1 MPHKAIWV
9 NSDATQE
16 VKSIPGDYE
25 PPKGDLLL
33 KTICVAVNPGDFKHP
48 ETFGA
53 VNTVEG
59 FDAVGEVIGIGPE
72 TEGFK
77 IGEKV
82 LTFARGIGPAEWGAS
97 QEFFL
102 ALAATCWSFDESK
115 LSEDQAA
122 TIPLA
127 LFTAC
132 DGLGCHPIIVTA
144 SPKQHDYLRT
154 LGGDIVLGY
163 KDENV
168 VERIKEAIPGSK
180 KLKHG
185 FNCVGASV
193 ELLEDV
199 IDQGGSI
206 ILSLPPTAQCP
217 DHHVEMAIAG
227 TVHDLETFKVP
238 GFKFHQGVEPRDS
251 HGAEVLRSI
260 MHWTLKEI
268 GVWYQ
273 PPRVRTLGGRGM
285 YDAFEAFALMRENR
299 ISGEKVVW
307 RMSETPG
314 LL

>member
-16 VKSIPGDYE
+16 VKSIPGDYK

-102 ALAATCWSFDESK
+102 ALAATCWNFDESK

-127 LFTAC
+127 LFTAW
-132 DGLGCHPIIVTA
+132 A
-144 SPKQHDYLRT
+144 
-154 LGGDIVLGY
+154 DIVLDY
-163 KDENV
+163 KDENI

-180 KLKHG
+180 KLQHG

-217 DHHVEMAIAG
+217 GHHVEMAIAG
-227 TVHDLETFKVP
+227 TVHNLETFRVP
-238 GFKFHQGVEPRDS
+238 EFKFHRGVEPRDS

-268 GVWYQ
+268 GVRYQ
-273 PPRVRTLGGRGM
+273 LPRVRTLGGRGM

>member
-82 LTFARGIGPAEWGAS
+82 LTFARGIGP
-97 QEFFL
+97 
-102 ALAATCWSFDESK
+102 
-115 LSEDQAA
+115 
-122 TIPLA
+122 
-127 LFTAC
+127 
-132 DGLGCHPIIVTA
+132 
-144 SPKQHDYLRT
+144 
-154 LGGDIVLGY
+154 GGDIVLGY